1 MSAATQRTVLVVE
14 DDASTR
20 DFFCSLFRQHAYTVV
35 EAHNG
40 KEGILAASR
49 AHPDL
54 IVMDLAM
61 PEMDGI
67 ETVRRIKQ
75 VPKLA
80 DIPVFA
86 VSAYGVAAVKADA
99 IAAGCREVFD
109 KPVDIDLFLTRIEE
123 VLRAESSPR
132 TPPKEQR
139 THLFPRSV
147 ERVQTA
153 IPIDWGVTEACPHIG
168 TITSLSV
175 KGCLVQTDHTEPLY
189 DKPIF
194 VQFKLPQ
201 RTWVSVR
208 GEVLY
213 YLRGSGFGLGFK
225 EMSDE
230 SKALIALL
238 VDQRRQR
245 KLTSQEL

>member
-1 MSAATQRTVLVVE
+1 MPSETQRTILVVE

-20 DFFCSLFRQHAYTVV
+20 DFFCSLFRLQDYNVV
-35 EAHNG
+35 EAQNG

-67 ETVRRIKQ
+67 ETVRRIQQ

-86 VSAYGVAAVKADA
+86 VSAYGVAAVKEDA
-99 IAAGCREVFD
+99 IAAGCKEVFD
-109 KPVDIDLFLTRIEE
+109 KPVDIDLFLKKIEE
-123 VLRAESSPR
+123 ALRANPSHEELSA
-132 TPPKEQR
+132 EQR
-139 THLFPRSV
+139 NYLFIRKV

-153 IPIDWGVTEACPHIG
+153 IPIDWGLTEACHRHG

-175 KGCLVQTDHTEPLY
+175 KGCLIQTDMIEPLF

-194 VQFKLPQ
+194 IQFELPDEN
-201 RTWVSVR
+201 RMLLRSS
-208 GEVLY
+208 VLY
-213 YLRGSGFGLGFK
+213 YLRGAGFAVEFK
-225 EMSDE
+225 ELSDDNE
-230 SKALIALL
+230 AVIKLL
-238 VDQRRQR
+238 VEQRRQI
-245 KLTSQEL
+245 KLTS